1 MVNKC
6 ILREYGQVAFE
17 YAERNSEYG
26 EIFNRAMSSYSA
38 MHTNWILD
46 ALDKYDF
53 SNMQHLCDIGE
64 GQGHLLSRL
73 LLKYSHIS
81 GSILDSETIIKNK
94 ELLWANKI
102 GVGNRCQHIKGNMFH
117 KVPFAVAY
125 IMKLILHEQNVEECI
140 IYLLMLTGLLL
151 IMEEYSL

>member
-1 MVNKC
+1 
-6 ILREYGQVAFE
+6 
-17 YAERNSEYG
+17 
-26 EIFNRAMSSYSA
+26 MSSYSA

-102 GVGNRCQHIKGNMFH
+102 GVGNRCQYIKGTCSITFH
-117 KVPFAVAY
+117 LR
-125 IMKLILHEQNVEECI
+125 MHIL
-140 IYLLMLTGLLL
+140 
-151 IMEEYSL
+151 